1 MSKILAL
8 MIAGLFAAGAYAQG
22 AKEIAQEKGP
32 ETDSKAQQ
40 RAEMKKEAKPAGKV
54 VLPMGDTDKAQEA
67 NPTVTD
73 KATITGE
80 KRAETRENGLQAR
93 ICRAPQLEELAVA
106 RPRVDAPLPVHREET
121 LEQEEPAELAEADTR
136 Q

>member
-1 MSKILAL
+1 MSKILAV

-22 AKEIAQEKGP
+22 AKEVAQEKGP

-40 RAEMKKEAKPAGKV
+40 RAEMKKDAKPAGKV

-80 KRAETRENGLQAR
+80 KRAETRDDRRRNKDGSIKQKSTQGGTPAS
-93 ICRAPQLEELAVA
+93 APN
-106 RPRVDAPLPVHREET
+106 
-121 LEQEEPAELAEADTR
+121 
-136 Q
+136 